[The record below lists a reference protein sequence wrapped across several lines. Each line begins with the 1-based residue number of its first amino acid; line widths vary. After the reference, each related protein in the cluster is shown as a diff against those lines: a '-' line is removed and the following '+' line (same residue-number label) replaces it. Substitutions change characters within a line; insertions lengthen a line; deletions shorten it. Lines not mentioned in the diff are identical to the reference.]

1 MKDTTATNQSFSQK
15 QNGKIFSIILL
26 VIGILC
32 IAAAV
37 KHSFYPTKDTFRDDD
52 YSPVTGILKKGPEEV
67 SYRGNRHVKLVLDK
81 YPETDFDIRSDVLK
95 AASRAVMNIDSAD
108 TVTVMLEKDDAQL
121 LLSGKH
127 NDDCRVYGLYKNKV
141 AYISLDDYRRA
152 AEHNRMPAFLSWL
165 PGILMVTVGLYS
177 LYKAYRQVKVAGRS

>member
-1 MKDTTATNQSFSQK
+1 MKDTTTTSQSFSQK

-37 KHSFYPTKDTFRDDD
+37 KHSFYPAKDIFWDDD
-52 YSPVTGILKKGPEEV
+52 YRPVTGILKKRPQEI
-67 SYRGNRHVKLVLDK
+67 SYRGNRHVKLALDK
-81 YPETDFDIRSDVLK
+81 YPETDFDICSDVLK
-95 AASRAVMNIDSAD
+95 AASGWVMGLDAAD

-152 AEHNRMPAFLSWL
+152 VAHNRMPAFLLWL
-165 PGILMVTVGLYS
+165 PGILIVTVGLYS
-177 LYKAYRQVKVAGRS
+177 LYKVYRQVKVAGRS